1 MVYALTTRGKVT
13 DMGEKKKP
21 KVCDKNVFD
30 TCVNSMVTIDGPWCM
45 KQQAFCDGTCHGYT
59 WDEEDHMLKPKDVD
73 CRYYV
78 PFNPTIAA
86 TSDAVNHPSHYCKG
100 SMEFWDAMKELLT
113 RDEYIGALKYNA
125 MKYIYRCPDKDN
137 AIQDLDKS
145 IAFIT
150 KLKELF
156 NEEKDC

>member
-1 MVYALTTRGKVT
+1 ME
-13 DMGEKKKP
+13 EKKRSQT
-21 KVCDKNVFD
+21 CDRNVFNN
-30 TCVNSMVTIDGPWCM
+30 CMHGMVTLDGPWCM
-45 KQQAFCDGTCHGYT
+45 KQQTFCDGKCHGYA
-59 WDEEDHMLKPKDVD
+59 WNKEEYMLKPKDVD
-73 CRYYV
+73 CRYYE
-78 PFNPTIAA
+78 PFKILTDKKN
-86 TSDAVNHPSHYCKG
+86 DAVNHPSHYCKG

>member
-1 MVYALTTRGKVT
+1 
-13 DMGEKKKP
+13 MGEKKQP
-21 KVCDKNVFD
+21 KACDRNVFN
-30 TCVNSMVTIDGPWCM
+30 TCENGMITIDGPWCM

-59 WDEEDHMLKPKDVD
+59 WDAEDNMLKPKDVD

-78 PFNPTIAA
+78 PYEAPKTAPKK
-86 TSDAVNHPSHYCKG
+86 DAVHHPSHYCKG
-100 SMEFWDAMKELLT
+100 SMEFWDAMKKLLPK
-113 RDEYIGALKYNA
+113 DEYIGAMKYNA

-145 IAFIT
+145 IAFIN

>member
-1 MVYALTTRGKVT
+1 
-13 DMGEKKKP
+13 MGEKKKH

-30 TCVNSMVTIDGPWCM
+30 TCENGMVTIDGSWCM
-45 KQQAFCDGTCHGYT
+45 KQQAFCDGTCHGYV
-59 WDEEDHMLKPKDVD
+59 WDEEDKMLKPKDVD

-78 PFNPTIAA
+78 PYKKYGAIEHVESIAD
-86 TSDAVNHPSHYCKG
+86 TKNDAVNHPSHYCKG
-100 SMEFWDAMKELLT
+100 SMEFWDAMKKLLPKY
-113 RDEYIGALKYNA
+113 EYIGALKYNA
-125 MKYIYRCPDKDN
+125 MKYICRCPDKDD

-145 IAFIT
+145 IAFIN

>member
-1 MVYALTTRGKVT
+1 MMNK
-13 DMGEKKKP
+13 EKH
-21 KVCDKNVFD
+21 
-30 TCVNSMVTIDGPWCM
+30 I
-45 KQQAFCDGTCHGYT
+45 
-59 WDEEDHMLKPKDVD
+59 E
-73 CRYYV
+73 
-78 PFNPTIAA
+78 
-86 TSDAVNHPSHYCKG
+86 
-100 SMEFWDAMKELLT
+100 AM
-113 RDEYIGALKYNA
+113 KYNA